1 MYKKII
7 FTSLILIFASTS
19 FSQGLHIGIKAGSDI
34 QKITG
39 TSISEG
45 FAYGYHL
52 GAFSEINITKSIGIQ
67 PEIYYSA
74 VNLNKGTDLDT
85 IYQSLNISNISKI
98 KFGYFNVPIL
108 LNIKPSKHF
117 SIQAGPRFGILYDKN
132 LSVSATT
139 NNALKKGD
147 LSMIAGIQLYFSNLR
162 IYGRYQLGLTS
173 INEAVDSEN
182 WKTAVIHVGL
192 ALKLL

>member
-1 MYKKII
+1 MKKITLVWI
-7 FTSLILIFASTS
+7 LCSVSLISI
-19 FSQGLHIGIKAGSDI
+19 SQGLHFGIKAGADI

-39 TSISEG
+39 TKISEE

-52 GAFSEINITKSIGIQ
+52 GAFGEINISKSIGIQ

-74 VNLNKGTDLDT
+74 VNLNKGTSLDT
-85 IYQSLNISNISKI
+85 IYQSLDLASISKI

-108 LNIKPSKHF
+108 LNIKPSKRF
-117 SIQAGPRFGILYDKN
+117 SIQAGPRFGILADKN
-132 LSVSATT
+132 LSVKANA

-147 LSMIAGIQLYFSNLR
+147 LSMIAGLQLYFSNLR
-162 IYGRYQLGLTS
+162 IYGRYQLGLSS
-173 INEAVDSEN
+173 INDAVDAEN
-182 WKTAVIHVGL
+182 WKSAAIHVGV